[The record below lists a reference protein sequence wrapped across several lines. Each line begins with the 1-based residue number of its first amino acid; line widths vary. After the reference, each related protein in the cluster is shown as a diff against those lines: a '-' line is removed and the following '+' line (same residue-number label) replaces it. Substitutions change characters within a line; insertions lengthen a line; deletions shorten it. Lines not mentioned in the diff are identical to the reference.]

1 MSNKQFDR
9 EQVFSKFIN
18 DGDFCESEDGKSIG
32 PKCLKI
38 KENLAK
44 ELGQGCSS
52 CRKGAIYSKY
62 RQIIYAKL
70 IAAGR

>member
-1 MSNKQFDR
+1 MSNKQFKR
-9 EQVFSKFIN
+9 EQIFSKFIN
-18 DGDFCESEDGKSIG
+18 DSNFCESEDGKTIG

-52 CRKGAIYSKY
+52 CRKGAIFSKY

-70 IAAGR
+70 MAAGK

>member
-1 MSNKQFDR
+1 MSNQQFKR
-9 EQVFSKFIN
+9 EQIFSKFTN
-18 DGDFCESEDGKSIG
+18 DSDFCESKEGKLIG
-32 PKCLKI
+32 EKCLKI
-38 KENLAK
+38 KESLSK

-70 IAAGR
+70 IAAGQ